1 MYTTLLLAHSM
12 IRWAVILAGLV
23 AAVTAWREVQGWQT
37 LRAGRVF
44 AVLLD
49 IQVLAGLTLY
59 FLLSPITK
67 QALRNV
73 GAAMSNDVVRF
84 WAIEHPFG
92 MIAALVL
99 AHIAVARSRRGL
111 DFRRRRRVAIYFSLA
126 AALVILTTPWP
137 FLPYGRP
144 LLW

>member
-1 MYTTLLLAHSM
+1 MYTTVLIVHSLL
-12 IRWAVILAGLV
+12 RWAVILAGLV
-23 AAVTAWREVQGWQT
+23 AAGTAWREAQGWQT
-37 LRAGRVF
+37 VRSGRVF

-59 FLLSPITK
+59 FLLSQITRH
-67 QALRNV
+67 AIRDV

-84 WAIEHPFG
+84 WAIEHPVG
-92 MIAALVL
+92 MLAALVL
-99 AHIAVARSRRGL
+99 AHIALARARRGL
-111 DFRRRRRVAIYFSLA
+111 DIRLRRRVAIYFSLA